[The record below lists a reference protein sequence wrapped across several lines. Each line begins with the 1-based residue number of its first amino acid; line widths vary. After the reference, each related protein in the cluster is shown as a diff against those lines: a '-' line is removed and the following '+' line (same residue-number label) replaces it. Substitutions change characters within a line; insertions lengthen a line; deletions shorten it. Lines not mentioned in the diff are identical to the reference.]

1 MLVQLVLHSYKKL
14 TFPEGAGSTP
24 TMCSFE
30 KGHIKKDIF
39 QPEKG
44 HITLAQ
50 KLETPDRSHLS
61 ETLEVVLRA
70 FAFTGTRKGG
80 PHMYSC
86 SQKIHHNKYVLFLKY
101 VLFKKDKLKKDVFRP
116 KKDILL

>member
-1 MLVQLVLHSYKKL
+1 MLVQLVLHSDKKS
-14 TFPEGAGSTP
+14 TFPEGAGSSP

-50 KLETPDRSHLS
+50 KFGSSDRCHLVG
-61 ETLEVVLRA
+61 TLEVVLRA
-70 FAFTGTRKGG
+70 FAHTGTPKSRLRIV
-80 PHMYSC
+80 SF
-86 SQKIHHNKYVLFLKY
+86 SQKIRSKQFDLF
-101 VLFKKDKLKKDVFRP
+101 
-116 KKDILL
+116 